1 MATVECG
8 NAQLCGYHPALI
20 NIGANLYAMRARA
33 SVEENE
39 RDENDDMPEEDCSVR
54 ARS

>member
-1 MATVECG
+1 MLNFVLDKHWSKP
-8 NAQLCGYHPALI
+8 LCYESE
-20 NIGANLYAMRARA
+20 RA